1 MKIEKIIKFE
11 DLEIDETE
19 YREELENLEE
29 ELSGCGILCGGD
41 NGDN

>member
-1 MKIEKIIKFE
+1 MEIKKIMKFE

-19 YREELENLEE
+19 YKEELEKLEE

-41 NGDN
+41 NGDS